1 MSAPKKS
8 AAVPNTSSMLQ
19 EERLFPPR
27 QEFSAAAHIKSM
39 AQYRRLYA
47 ESIKSPET
55 FWGRLGKQELVW
67 FKPFTKVLQWKPP
80 FAKWFLG
87 GKLNVSA
94 NCLDKWLG
102 TAHANKAAIIWE
114 GEPDSANKPGEERVI
129 TYQQLHREVCRFA
142 NVLKRN
148 GLKKGDRAI
157 IYLPMVPE
165 AAIAMLACVRIGAVH
180 SVVFGGFSAQSVAD
194 RIFDCQAKLVITSDG
209 GFRRGSVVQLK
220 KNVDDALTIKDAQG
234 NLLAKTIE
242 KVIVLRRAGNEIH
255 IEEGRDVW
263 WHRELEYV
271 SADCPAEKMDSEAPL
286 FILYTSGSTGKP
298 KGILHT
304 TAGYLLLAKMTSRYV
319 FDLKDSDVY
328 WCTADVGWVT
338 GHSYVVYGPLANGAT
353 SLMYE
358 GAPNFPEPDR
368 FWRIVAKY
376 GVTILYTAPTAI
388 RAFMKWG
395 EQWPKKHNLSSL
407 RLLGT
412 VGEPINPEAWM
423 WYHRVIGGGRCPIVD
438 TWWQTETGGIMIT
451 PLPGAT
457 PTKPGTATL
466 PFFGILPEVVDDQ
479 GNAVAKNTSGKL
491 VIRKPWPSMLR
502 GIWGDMQRYQET
514 YWTEVKG
521 SYFTGDGCRQDK
533 HGYFWIVGR
542 IDDVLNVAGHRIGTA
557 EIEGALVSNQN
568 VAEAAVVGRPDELKG
583 QALVAFVT
591 LKSGVVARPE
601 LREELRQHVGK
612 EIGPVAKPDDI
623 RFAEALPKTRSGKIM
638 RRLLKQI
645 ASGVE
650 IKGDTTTLEDFS
662 VLAKLSSDE

>member
-1 MSAPKKS
+1 MSDTTRPTGI
-8 AAVPNTSSMLQ
+8 TSVLH
-19 EERLFPPR
+19 EKRVFPPPK
-27 QEFSAAAHIKSM
+27 EFSRGAHIRSL
-39 AQYRRLYA
+39 AQYRKLYH
-47 ESIKSPET
+47 ESIKSPEK
-55 FWGRLGKQELVW
+55 FWGKQAKNELLW
-67 FKPFTKVLQWKPP
+67 FKPWKRVLHWKLPY
-80 FAKWFLG
+80 AKWFVG
-87 GKLNVSA
+87 GRLNVSH
-94 NCLDKWLG
+94 NCLDRWLE
-102 TAHANKAAIIWE
+102 TPTANKAALIWE
-114 GEPDSANKPGEERVI
+114 GEPATDGRPGEERVL
-129 TYQQLHREVCRFA
+129 TYKQLHREVCRFA

-148 GLKKGDRAI
+148 GIRKGDRVI

-165 AAIAMLACVRIGAVH
+165 AAVAMLACARIGAVH

-194 RIFDCQAKLVITSDG
+194 RIFDSQAKLVITADG

-220 KNVDDALTIKDAQG
+220 KSVDDALMLQDAAG
-234 NLLAKTIE
+234 NLLTRTIE
-242 KVIVLRRAGNEIH
+242 KVIVLRRANNEVH
-255 IEEGRDVW
+255 ITEGRDVW

-271 SADCPAEKMDSEAPL
+271 DADCPPAEMESEASL

-304 TAGYLLLAKMTSRYV
+304 TAGYLLCAKLTCRYV
-319 FDLKDSDVY
+319 FDLKETDVY

-358 GAPNFPEPDR
+358 GAPNWPEPDR

-376 GVTILYTAPTAI
+376 GVTVLYTAPTAI

-395 EQWPKKHNLSSL
+395 AQWPEKHDLSSL

-412 VGEPINPEAWM
+412 VGEPINPEAWI
-423 WYHRVIGGGRCPIVD
+423 WYREVIGGKRCPIVD

-457 PTKPGTATL
+457 PTKPGSGTL
-466 PFFGILPEVVDDQ
+466 PFFGVLPEVVDDK
-479 GNAVAKNTSGKL
+479 GNKVPVNTGGKL
-491 VIRKPWPSMLR
+491 VLRKPWPSMLR
-502 GIWGDMQRYQET
+502 GIWGDPQRYKDT
-514 YWTEVKG
+514 YWSEVKG
-521 SYFTGDGCRQDK
+521 SYFTGDGSRQDED
-533 HGYFWIVGR
+533 GYFWIVGR

-557 EIEGALVSNQN
+557 EVESALVSNRN

-591 LKSGVVARPE
+591 LKSGIKAHPE
-601 LREELRQHVGK
+601 LREELRQHVAK

-623 RFAEALPKTRSGKIM
+623 RFADSLPKTRSGKIM
-638 RRLLKQI
+638 RRLLKQV
-645 ASGVE
+645 AAGVE

-662 VLAKLSSDE
+662 VLARLSQAEE